1 MLWRE
6 SKFTKIIRHLCKLQ
20 CWNLLMDF
28 WKPHNQFC
36 QKQGFVSRKIW
47 YCEMNGETYRRI
59 PDSYL
64 CIFALSMQVTPFGS
78 HNLSRSLAR
87 NKLLSVLIWFYMIS
101 TRNWISKCQLKW
113 FKIVTFLQILHFG
126 RVQDQWF
133 DISGPMVWYIRTNGL
148 ISIII
153 FIIGASSVDR

>member
-47 YCEMNGETYRRI
+47 YCEMNVKAYRGI
-59 PDSYL
+59 LSVIL
-64 CIFALSMQVTPFGS
+64 CIFALSMQVAAFWS

-87 NKLLSVLIWFYMIS
+87 KKLWFNMIS
-101 TRNWISKCQLKW
+101 TRNWILKCQLKW
-113 FKIVTFLQILHFG
+113 FKNVTFVQNLLFG
-126 RVQDQWF
+126 RVEDQWF
-133 DISGPMVWYIRTNGL
+133 DSSDPMVW
-148 ISIII
+148 
-153 FIIGASSVDR
+153 